1 MTRLTRTPF
10 TVHEIGKAVAAARL
24 TFDLAVLAIRKDA
37 EPYLPHGAYWQNATY
52 DTEDGCFKLSYR
64 WAHMTHMLLMID
76 SDGGVRVEVWSASQT
91 RKPLAVAI
99 DQGPEATL
107 RSLRK
112 SYPDLAE
119 WRPESATV

>member
-1 MTRLTRTPF
+1 MTRLSRTPF

-24 TFDLAVLAIRKDA
+24 TLDLAVLAIRKDA

-76 SDGGVRVEVWSASQT
+76 SDGVAGLLLMERREIPHWRQGEVMT
-91 RKPLAVAI
+91 FP
-99 DQGPEATL
+99 
-107 RSLRK
+107 
-112 SYPDLAE
+112 
-119 WRPESATV
+119 